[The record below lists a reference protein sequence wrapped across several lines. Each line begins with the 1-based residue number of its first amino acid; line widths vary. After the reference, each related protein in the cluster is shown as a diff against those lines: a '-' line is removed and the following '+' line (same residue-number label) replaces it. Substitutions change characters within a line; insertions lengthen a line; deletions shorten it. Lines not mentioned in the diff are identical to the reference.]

1 MKIGYVK
8 AIALLSCVVATVV
21 LATGPVTWPTR
32 AFAPTPSDQLSS
44 NAGVSAPSPDVMKT
58 VIATGSL
65 NASVNIEVGSQ
76 LSGQVAALAV
86 DFNDFVK
93 KGQILAHLD
102 DSKYQAEVEAARA
115 GRESARADERIVAAR
130 LERAII
136 DVRQTEMQREI
147 LEAHAVKA
155 RIALAAADRE
165 VNRKRILSERHAAS
179 ETDVQDASD
188 RRDAARATLREAQA
202 ELGNYVNLSQVAQ
215 SEVGR
220 VSAELEKARAMVMQL
235 DAQFRAATVDLERTN
250 IRAPID
256 GVIIGRNVTQG
267 QTLATA
273 LEARTLFVVA
283 ADLRDL
289 EIWAKVDES
298 DISRIAVGQNAMFS
312 VDSFPGREFAAKVT
326 QIRKTPQIVQN
337 VVTYTVVLAAR
348 NEDYALLPGMTVLAR
363 IDTQPSASTANKVS
377 SVSPEETAKNAAMR

>member
-32 AFAPTPSDQLSS
+32 AFAPIPSDQLSS
-44 NAGVSAPSPDVMKT
+44 NAGVSIPSPGVMKT
-58 VIATGSL
+58 VIATGAL

-165 VNRKRILSERHAAS
+165 VNRKRILCERHAAS

-202 ELGNYVNLSQVAQ
+202 ELGNHVNLAQVAQ

-220 VSAELEKARAMVMQL
+220 VSAELEKARAMAMQL
-235 DAQFRAATVDLERTN
+235 DAQFRGATVDLERTN

-363 IDTQPSASTANKVS
+363 IDTQPSASTANKIS

>member
-44 NAGVSAPSPDVMKT
+44 NAGVSTPSPDVMKT

-147 LEAHAVKA
+147 LEAHAEKA

-165 VNRKRILSERHAAS
+165 VSRKRILSERHAAS

-202 ELGNYVNLSQVAQ
+202 ELGNYVNLARVAQ
-215 SEVGR
+215 SEVER
-220 VSAELEKARAMVMQL
+220 VSAELEKAHAMVMQL
-235 DAQFRAATVDLERTN
+235 DVQFRAATVDLERTN

-289 EIWAKVDES
+289 GI
-298 DISRIAVGQNAMFS
+298 GQRSTRATF
-312 VDSFPGREFAAKVT
+312 RE
-326 QIRKTPQIVQN
+326 
-337 VVTYTVVLAAR
+337 
-348 NEDYALLPGMTVLAR
+348 
-363 IDTQPSASTANKVS
+363 
-377 SVSPEETAKNAAMR
+377 

>member
-1 MKIGYVK
+1 MEQ
-8 AIALLSCVVATVV
+8 L
-21 LATGPVTWPTR
+21 
-32 AFAPTPSDQLSS
+32 PSH
-44 NAGVSAPSPDVMKT
+44 AGVSIPSPEIMKT

-130 LERAII
+130 LERATI

-147 LEAHAVKA
+147 LEAHAEKT
-155 RIALAAADRE
+155 RIALDAADRE
-165 VNRKRILSERHAAS
+165 VSRKRILSERHAAS

-188 RRDAARATLREAQA
+188 RRAAARATLREAQA
-202 ELGNYVNLSQVAQ
+202 ELGNHVNLTRVAQ
-215 SEVGR
+215 SEVER
-220 VSAELEKARAMVMQL
+220 VSAELDKARAVVMQL
-235 DAQFRAATVDLERTN
+235 DAQFRAAAVDLERTN

-256 GVIIGRNVTQG
+256 GVIIGRNITQG

-298 DISRIAVGQNAMFS
+298 DIARIAVGQNAMFS

-337 VVTYTVVLAAR
+337 VVTYTVVLEAR

-363 IDTQPSASTANKVS
+363 IDTLPSALTSNKVS
-377 SVSPEETAKNAAMR
+377 SVSPEETVKNAATR

>member
-8 AIALLSCVVATVV
+8 AIALLSCFLAIVL
-21 LATGPVTWPTR
+21 LATGAATWLTP
-32 AFAPTPSDQLSS
+32 AFPPSASEQLSNNSGGSTPSL
-44 NAGVSAPSPDVMKT
+44 DVTKT

-76 LSGQVAALAV
+76 LSGQVEAV
-86 DFNDFVK
+86 AIDFNDFVK
-93 KGQILAHLD
+93 NGQILAHLD
-102 DSKYQAEVEAARA
+102 DSRYQAEVEAARA

-136 DVRQTEMQREI
+136 GVRQTEMQREI
-147 LEAHAVKA
+147 LEAHAEKA
-155 RIALAAADRE
+155 RIALDAAVRE
-165 VNRKRILSERHAAS
+165 VNRKRILNERHAAS

-188 RRDAARATLREAQA
+188 RRDAARATLREAKA
-202 ELGNYVNLSQVAQ
+202 ELDNHANLAGVAR
-215 SEVGR
+215 SEVES

-235 DAQFRAATVDLERTN
+235 DAQFRAATIDLERTN

-289 EIWAKVDES
+289 EIWARVDES
-298 DISRIAVGQNAMFS
+298 DIARIAGGQNAMFT
-312 VDSFPGREFAAKVT
+312 VDLFPGREFAAKVT
-326 QIRKTPQIVQN
+326 YIRKTPQIVQN
-337 VVTYTVVLAAR
+337 VVTYTVVLATR

-363 IDTQPSASTANKVS
+363 IDTRPPAPPGDEIS
-377 SVSPEETAKNAAMR
+377 SVSPARAATNAAMR

>member
-44 NAGVSAPSPDVMKT
+44 NAGVSIPSPDVMKT

-165 VNRKRILSERHAAS
+165 VYRKRILSERHAAS

-202 ELGNYVNLSQVAQ
+202 ELGNHVNLARVAQ